1 MKNNFKRV
9 LTLALFGLGLSGFF
23 GLAKTT
29 ATYADEKPAEKPKVQ
44 IQISPVKNTVYLKG
58 GDISDFTF
66 NVSNI
71 GTDPFDFKVYAT
83 PYSVSN
89 EKYEL
94 NFSKESSRT
103 QITRWTTFEDASG
116 KYVSDVTYSVQPNE
130 TKVVKYRVT
139 VPQDVPA
146 GGQYAVIFAEA
157 IPKDDL
163 NSTGI
168 KTVSRVGLTLYGKTE
183 GETREEAKISKY
195 HLDGFRVSGNIRT
208 SATVENTGNTDFRAT
223 VSMKVEK
230 LFGGSIF
237 EDTKGF
243 DVLPDTTRDVDL
255 EWKDSP
261 AFGIYRITS
270 TISAGGKEEKS
281 TKIVLIV
288 PIFVL
293 IILFMLLTTAVVWF
307 IIVLRK
313 RRAQKSKLII

>member
-23 GLAKTT
+23 GLAKTS
-29 ATYADEKPAEKPKVQ
+29 ATYADEKPSEKPKVQ

-58 GDISDFTF
+58 GDVSDFTF

-139 VPQDVPA
+139 VPQLKVKLGKKLKSPNTISTVSVFLA
-146 GGQYAVIFAEA
+146 IFAPLLRSK
-157 IPKDDL
+157 IPVIPTFVPL
-163 NSTGI
+163 
-168 KTVSRVGLTLYGKTE
+168 
-183 GETREEAKISKY
+183 
-195 HLDGFRVSGNIRT
+195 
-208 SATVENTGNTDFRAT
+208 SA
-223 VSMKVEK
+223 
-230 LFGGSIF
+230 
-237 EDTKGF
+237 
-243 DVLPDTTRDVDL
+243 
-255 EWKDSP
+255 
-261 AFGIYRITS
+261 
-270 TISAGGKEEKS
+270 
-281 TKIVLIV
+281 
-288 PIFVL
+288 
-293 IILFMLLTTAVVWF
+293 
-307 IIVLRK
+307 
-313 RRAQKSKLII
+313 

>member
-1 MKNNFKRV
+1 M
-9 LTLALFGLGLSGFF
+9 
-23 GLAKTT
+23 
-29 ATYADEKPAEKPKVQ
+29 
-44 IQISPVKNTVYLKG
+44 
-58 GDISDFTF
+58 
-66 NVSNI
+66 
-71 GTDPFDFKVYAT
+71 
-83 PYSVSN
+83 
-89 EKYEL
+89 
-94 NFSKESSRT
+94 
-103 QITRWTTFEDASG
+103 
-116 KYVSDVTYSVQPNE
+116 
-130 TKVVKYRVT
+130 
-139 VPQDVPA
+139 
-146 GGQYAVIFAEA
+146 
-157 IPKDDL
+157 
-163 NSTGI
+163 
-168 KTVSRVGLTLYGKTE
+168 
-183 GETREEAKISKY
+183 
-195 HLDGFRVSGNIRT
+195 SGNIRT

-270 TISAGGKEEKS
+270 TVSAAGKEEKS

-288 PIFVL
+288 PVFVL

>member
-23 GLAKTT
+23 GLAKTAT
-29 ATYADEKPAEKPKVQ
+29 TYADEKPADKPKVQ

-58 GDISDFTF
+58 GDVSDFTF

-146 GGQYAVIFAEA
+146 GGPDAVSVAAA
-157 IPKDDL
+157 IPKDAL
-163 NSTGI
+163 
-168 KTVSRVGLTLYGKTE
+168 R
-183 GETREEAKISKY
+183 R
-195 HLDGFRVSGNIRT
+195 LDS
-208 SATVENTGNTDFRAT
+208 
-223 VSMKVEK
+223 
-230 LFGGSIF
+230 L
-237 EDTKGF
+237 
-243 DVLPDTTRDVDL
+243 
-255 EWKDSP
+255 W
-261 AFGIYRITS
+261 
-270 TISAGGKEEKS
+270 
-281 TKIVLIV
+281 
-288 PIFVL
+288 
-293 IILFMLLTTAVVWF
+293 
-307 IIVLRK
+307 
-313 RRAQKSKLII
+313 